1 MNDFRK
7 YSGLFVS
14 LVLLAGLAGEP
25 ACSRHDK
32 KPGAP
37 VVIFGIE
44 DKASA
49 SSDGVAFDRKQ
60 VRHILED
67 AVESNPHLALVSGE
81 DDGIYK
87 AELTVILASERES
100 TTPDEKGVYRA
111 VQVELSLTRWE
122 AGHVEQRLSALGKA
136 FLVQDPDR
144 QDRQRG
150 FDKVCKNSVARAVEL
165 IGLQI
170 EARGM
175 SPGELRVILGSD
187 DEEKRLYA
195 LRSLRERHEPS
206 LLPKVIEMLDDRD
219 ADVAL
224 EAVGV
229 LVEEKAKSA
238 AVPLIRISKGRDRIF
253 LLQIITALG
262 EIGGPVARGF
272 LFTVAAGHDST
283 EIRRR
288 AAESLRHVLLSQHT
302 GKTVALPRRGGR
314 DDSKRTE
321 RGVR

>member
-1 MNDFRK
+1 MTVYFRQ
-7 YSGLFVS
+7 YSGFFAW
-14 LVLLAGLAGEP
+14 LVLLAGLSGEP
-25 ACSRHDK
+25 ACSHDK
-32 KPGAP
+32 KTGAS

-44 DKASA
+44 DKTSA
-49 SSDGVAFDRKQ
+49 SIDGVAFDLKQ
-60 VRHILED
+60 VRNMLEG
-67 AVESNPHLALVSGE
+67 AVERSPYLTLVSGE
-81 DDGIYK
+81 DHGTYK
-87 AELTVILASERES
+87 AELTVVLTSERES

-111 VQVELSLTRWE
+111 VQVDLSLTSWE

-144 QDRQRG
+144 QNRQRG
-150 FDKVCKNSVARAVEL
+150 FNEVLENSVVRAVEL
-165 IGLQI
+165 VGLQI

-175 SPGELRVILGSD
+175 SPGELRGILNSD

-206 LLPKVIEMLDDRD
+206 LLPKVIEMLDDQA

-229 LVEEKAKSA
+229 LVGERAKSA
-238 AVPLIRISKGRDRIF
+238 AVPLIRISRGRDRIF
-253 LLQIITALG
+253 LLQVITALG

-272 LFTVAAGHDST
+272 LFTVAAGHDSP

-288 AAESLRHVLLSQHT
+288 AAESLRHVLLGQRS
-302 GKTVALPRRGGR
+302 GKTVALPGSGGR
-314 DDSKRTE
+314 DDSKTAE
-321 RGVR
+321 RGIR